1 MIDDRYGE
9 LINKLMQEKDTIKNK
24 IKDIVSKYPN
34 DMQLGEKIRELVLNG
49 GLEE

>member
-34 DMQLGEKIRELVLNG
+34 DMQLGEKIRKFVLNG
-49 GLEE
+49 GLE